1 MKKFHNIYSAIVMNL
16 GRDGASRAQMAAR
29 LKTSR
34 QQLTGWARAH
44 PKFAQAL
51 EKADDLSLCYWE
63 QKAQDYLWQRPSI
76 KRARTRRTRDRLAL
90 RYLKEGQMI
99 LSELVPRFPRDY
111 GAKQGASVAS
121 VVATGAVSRVI
132 MRAAD

>member
-1 MKKFHNIYSAIVMNL
+1 MRKFHNIYSAIVMNL

-51 EKADDLSLCYWE
+51 EKADDLSLSYWE
-63 QKAQDYLWQRPSI
+63 QKAQDYLWQRPMT
-76 KRARTRRTRDRLAL
+76 KRARTRRTRDRIK
-90 RYLKEGQMI
+90 RQYHKEGVLI
-99 LSELVPRFPRDY
+99 LNELVRRFPKEYRTSKD
-111 GAKQGASVAS
+111 APTVA
-121 VVATGAVSRVI
+121 AVSISRLIV
-132 MRAAD
+132 RAAD